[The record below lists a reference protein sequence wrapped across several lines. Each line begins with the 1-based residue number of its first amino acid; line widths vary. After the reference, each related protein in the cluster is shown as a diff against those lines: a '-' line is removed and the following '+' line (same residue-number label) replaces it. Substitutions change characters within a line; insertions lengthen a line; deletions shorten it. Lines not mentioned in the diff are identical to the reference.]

1 MLTKI
6 HRNLFFTCLV
16 PTIIYAGAAAASP
29 LTFRGQNAAIF
40 PDAYSGNTSALMNS
54 VPKPKAPATT
64 TPVID
69 PARLIQQSLQSQI
82 SSKIYNDIFTTKDA
96 NGNLLQSGNF
106 DLGGGNLIS
115 FSRDDGNIQITI
127 TSPSTG
133 TTVITVPDV

>member
-6 HRNLFFTCLV
+6 RHILFFTCLV
-16 PTIIYAGAAAASP
+16 PATIYAGAAVASP

-54 VPKPKAPATT
+54 VPKPKAKAAT

-82 SSKIYNDIFTTKDA
+82 SSKIYNDIFNTTSA
-96 NGNLLQSGNF
+96 SGSY

-115 FSRDDGNIQITI
+115 YVRVGGNIEISITNP
-127 TSPSTG
+127 TNG